1 MRKTKPL
8 EGVSKTLEGGE
19 PLLKA
24 GFPSLQTSLSSRELP
39 PRPRHLKS
47 KNLICFL
54 SGGVVGEVFRFGWE
68 VELRHYRVIPMVEL
82 RSNALKCG

>member
-1 MRKTKPL
+1 MK
-8 EGVSKTLEGGE
+8 EGV
-19 PLLKA
+19 
-24 GFPSLQTSLSSRELP
+24 PSLQTSLSSRELP

-54 SGGVVGEVFRFGWE
+54 SGGVMGEVFRFGWE

-82 RSNALKCG
+82 RSRIFRQTIHKFAGCSSATGKNFCEV